1 MTDLIKSALHEGYA
15 LNGTRVH
22 RFTEEELDHGLPFV
36 AALCRAKIRRPIV
49 PVTFEAGIPYCAPC
63 ERKAAKYE

>member
-1 MTDLIKSALHEGYA
+1 MSTTKSALHEGYA

-22 RFTEEELDHGLPFV
+22 RFTEEELDRGLPFV
-36 AALCRAKIRRPIV
+36 TSLCNAQIRRPIV
-49 PVTFEAGIPYCAPC
+49 PITFECGMPYCNPC